1 MSLTQKSGK
10 ITISGWALINGVR
23 MLPIL
28 LMEPGSDGKRRRLS
42 NTLLRKKQAP
52 LISIDD
58 IKKRLKDI
66 RRESIENLES
76 LIKALTE
83 NVASLPDVSVS
94 LANDAGQAVEII
106 REISDTPKIA
116 INKSAV
122 VSKELTPQLTT
133 SGFQVIETYYDQ
145 FESLENRVSEPE
157 PFPKMELS
165 AVFNSFDSTVQL
177 GAIRKAK
184 TQKQGSKNFT
194 GLLGVN
200 AISAEDGSV
209 VMLQHMH
216 NISKVF
222 EQAKTIILVAGLDK
236 IVKSQED
243 AIHQT
248 RSMAIF
254 GWQSLPSSLQGKGPH
269 KDSIDNL
276 PFDVSPEQTDPKIHI
291 ILLDNGRKQL
301 LTGPNKD
308 ILACISC
315 RACIKDCPASEFF
328 KNANNWNPMEY
339 LYALLRGDTSTF
351 EPCLQCKGCQM
362 NCPIDIDLPGM
373 ILEAR
378 KQYTGKKKT
387 QLLTNIVLSN
397 FETVAR
403 LGSATYP
410 LSNMLSNLK
419 PLRLAGEKM
428 MNISSK
434 RKLPEFQRETFAKW
448 FKAKRNM
455 S

>member
-1 MSLTQKSGK
+1 
-10 ITISGWALINGVR
+10 

-28 LMEPGSDGKRRRLS
+28 LMEPGSAGKRRRLS

-52 LISIDD
+52 SISIDD

-66 RRESIENLES
+66 RRESIADLEV
-76 LIKALTE
+76 LIKALTT
-83 NVASLPDVSVS
+83 NLATSSDVSVS
-94 LANDAGQAVEII
+94 LANDASQAVEII
-106 REISDTPKIA
+106 RKISGTTKIA
-116 INKSAV
+116 INKSTV
-122 VSKELTPQLTT
+122 VSKEIMPQLAA
-133 SGFQVIETYYDQ
+133 SGIQVIETYYDQ
-145 FESLENRVSEPE
+145 FEPLENIVSKPE
-157 PFPKMELS
+157 PFPTMELS
-165 AVFNSFDSTVQL
+165 TVFNSFDSTVQL

-236 IVKSQED
+236 IVKNQDD
-243 AIHQT
+243 AVHQT

-254 GWQSLPSSLQGKGPH
+254 GWQALPSSLQGKGPH

-276 PFDVSPEQTDPKIHI
+276 PFDVSPEQTDQKIHI
-291 ILLDNGRKQL
+291 ILLDNGRRQL

-315 RACIKDCPASEFF
+315 RACIKDCPAAPFF
-328 KNANNWNPMEY
+328 KGASQWNPREY
-339 LYALLRGDTSTF
+339 LYALLSGETSSF
-351 EPCLQCKGCQM
+351 EPCLQCKTCQM
-362 NCPIDIDLPGM
+362 NCPVDIDLPGM

-378 KQYTGKKKT
+378 KQYTGKNRS
-387 QLLTNIVLSN
+387 QLLTNIALSN
-397 FETVAR
+397 FETIAK
-403 LGSATYP
+403 LGDATSP

-419 PLRLAGEKM
+419 SLRHAGEKM

-434 RKLPEFQRETFAKW
+434 RKLPEFQRKTFAKW
-448 FKAKRNM
+448 FRSRKRM
-455 S
+455 

>member
-1 MSLTQKSGK
+1 
-10 ITISGWALINGVR
+10 

-52 LISIDD
+52 LISVDD

-66 RRESIENLES
+66 RRESIEDLES
-76 LIKALTE
+76 HIKELTT
-83 NVASLPDVSVS
+83 NLSTSSDVSVS
-94 LANDAGQAVEII
+94 LANDASQAVETI
-106 REISDTPKIA
+106 RKISGTTKIA

-122 VSKELTPQLTT
+122 VSKEIMPQLAT
-133 SGFQVIETYYDQ
+133 SGIQVIETYYDQ
-145 FESLENRVSEPE
+145 FELLENRVSEPE
-157 PFPKMELS
+157 PVPTMELS

-184 TQKQGSKNFT
+184 TQKYGSKNFT

-236 IVKSQED
+236 IVKNQDD
-243 AIHQT
+243 ALHQT

-254 GWQSLPSSLQGKGPH
+254 GWQALPSSLRGKGSH
-269 KDSIDNL
+269 QDSIDNL
-276 PFDVSPEQTDPKIHI
+276 PFDVPPEQTDQKIHI

-315 RACIKDCPASEFF
+315 RACIRDCPASEFF
-328 KNANNWNPMEY
+328 KSANNWNPREY

-378 KQYTGKKKT
+378 KQYTGKNKS
-387 QLLTNIVLSN
+387 QLLTNIALSN
-397 FETVAR
+397 FETIAK
-403 LGSATYP
+403 LGDATSP

-419 PLRLAGEKM
+419 PLRYAGEKV

-434 RKLPEFQRETFAKW
+434 RKLPKFQRETFAKW
-448 FKAKRNM
+448 FQSKRKM
-455 S
+455 